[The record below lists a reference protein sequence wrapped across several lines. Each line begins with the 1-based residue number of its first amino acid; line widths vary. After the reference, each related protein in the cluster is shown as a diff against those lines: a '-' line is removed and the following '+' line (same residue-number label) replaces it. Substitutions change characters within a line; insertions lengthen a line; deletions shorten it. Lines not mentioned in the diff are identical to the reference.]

1 MRNHRRHGIVDGA
14 PILLP
19 ASILQVI
26 EQFYDYILIPAFI
39 GFINIVEFDTVSN
52 CVLQIR
58 LMDIYK
64 RLTVR
69 FRSDDPAIAELY
81 TTLQQKRRTT
91 RKTMNTLVL
100 NALQVAFGW
109 EDHSEQRLRAI
120 VREEVRAAMQDWAP
134 QSQPRV
140 VEEVSAV
147 PVDDDSDFDSLAA
160 AVDFTF

>member
-1 MRNHRRHGIVDGA
+1 MNRSRD
-14 PILLP
+14 
-19 ASILQVI
+19 
-26 EQFYDYILIPAFI
+26 
-39 GFINIVEFDTVSN
+39 
-52 CVLQIR
+52 
-58 LMDIYK
+58 K
-64 RLTVR
+64 RITVR

-134 QSQPRV
+134 QAQPRT
-140 VEEVSAV
+140 VEEVSAA

>member
-1 MRNHRRHGIVDGA
+1 MNRDRD
-14 PILLP
+14 
-19 ASILQVI
+19 
-26 EQFYDYILIPAFI
+26 
-39 GFINIVEFDTVSN
+39 
-52 CVLQIR
+52 
-58 LMDIYK
+58 K
-64 RLTVR
+64 RITVR

-134 QSQPRV
+134 QAKPRV
-140 VEEVSAV
+140 VEEVSAA

>member
-1 MRNHRRHGIVDGA
+1 MNRSRD
-14 PILLP
+14 
-19 ASILQVI
+19 
-26 EQFYDYILIPAFI
+26 
-39 GFINIVEFDTVSN
+39 
-52 CVLQIR
+52 
-58 LMDIYK
+58 K

-69 FRSDDPAIAELY
+69 FRSDDPAITELY

-120 VREEVRAAMQDWAP
+120 VREEVRAAMQDWTP
-134 QSQPRV
+134 QAKPRV
-140 VEEVSAV
+140 VEEVSAA

>member
-1 MRNHRRHGIVDGA
+1 MNRSRD
-14 PILLP
+14 
-19 ASILQVI
+19 
-26 EQFYDYILIPAFI
+26 
-39 GFINIVEFDTVSN
+39 
-52 CVLQIR
+52 
-58 LMDIYK
+58 K

-134 QSQPRV
+134 QAKPRV
-140 VEEVSAV
+140 VEEVSAA

>member
-1 MRNHRRHGIVDGA
+1 MSRDRD
-14 PILLP
+14 
-19 ASILQVI
+19 
-26 EQFYDYILIPAFI
+26 
-39 GFINIVEFDTVSN
+39 
-52 CVLQIR
+52 
-58 LMDIYK
+58 K
-64 RLTVR
+64 RITVR

-81 TTLQQKRRTT
+81 TTLQQKRRAT

-134 QSQPRV
+134 QAQPRA
-140 VEEVSAV
+140 VEEVNVAL
-147 PVDDDSDFDSLAA
+147 VDDDSDFDSLAA

>member
-1 MRNHRRHGIVDGA
+1 MNRSRD
-14 PILLP
+14 
-19 ASILQVI
+19 
-26 EQFYDYILIPAFI
+26 
-39 GFINIVEFDTVSN
+39 
-52 CVLQIR
+52 
-58 LMDIYK
+58 K

-134 QSQPRV
+134 QAQPRV
-140 VEEVSAV
+140 VEEVNVA
-147 PVDDDSDFDSLAA
+147 PVDEDSDFDSLAA
-160 AVDFTF
+160 AVDFSF

>member
-1 MRNHRRHGIVDGA
+1 MNRSRD
-14 PILLP
+14 
-19 ASILQVI
+19 
-26 EQFYDYILIPAFI
+26 
-39 GFINIVEFDTVSN
+39 
-52 CVLQIR
+52 
-58 LMDIYK
+58 K

-81 TTLQQKRRTT
+81 TTLQQKRRAT

-134 QSQPRV
+134 QAQPRV
-140 VEEVSAV
+140 VEEVRAA

>member
-1 MRNHRRHGIVDGA
+1 MNRSRD
-14 PILLP
+14 
-19 ASILQVI
+19 
-26 EQFYDYILIPAFI
+26 
-39 GFINIVEFDTVSN
+39 
-52 CVLQIR
+52 
-58 LMDIYK
+58 K

-134 QSQPRV
+134 QAQPRV
-140 VEEVSAV
+140 VEEVSAA
-147 PVDDDSDFDSLAA
+147 PVYDDSDFDSLAA

>member
-1 MRNHRRHGIVDGA
+1 MNRSGD
-14 PILLP
+14 
-19 ASILQVI
+19 
-26 EQFYDYILIPAFI
+26 
-39 GFINIVEFDTVSN
+39 
-52 CVLQIR
+52 
-58 LMDIYK
+58 K

-91 RKTMNTLVL
+91 RKTMNALVL

-134 QSQPRV
+134 QAQPRV
-140 VEEVSAV
+140 VEEVSAT